1 MIPEEKI
8 IEQIKEFFEDNYEML
23 RIEGGHMITE
33 DAKKQALNQVIY
45 YYKRLKDVAER
56 VTETEVKLALPD
68 QITIKGRNFTIEGVV
83 DIVREEKETWMYDI
97 KTHDLNYVKS
107 NKELY
112 EKQLNVYAYIWQQLR
127 GEQLDHTA
135 VISTSIPNSLKEAIR
150 SEEPMRIEFEL
161 KNWDPLVNIPFSQE
175 RIQETIND
183 FADVVD
189 EIEDKNFKPAP
200 TDKLNEKVTGT
211 KTNFATR
218 VCRNCDARF
227 SCLSFRKFSLGSG
240 VRSKFTMKDYFD
252 DFGTDGDREEWVN
265 TNLQATDFT
274 KIED

>member
-68 QITIKGRNFTIEGVV
+68 QKTTKGRNFTIEGVV

-97 KTHDLNYVKS
+97 KTHELLYVIS
-107 NKELY
+107 NKEFY
-112 EKQLNVYAYIWQQLR
+112 EKQLNVYAHIWQQLR
-127 GEQLDHTA
+127 GEELDHTA
-135 VISTSIPNSLKEAIR
+135 VISTSIPKSLNEAIR
-150 SEEPMRIEFEL
+150 SEEPQRIDFEL
-161 KNWDPLVNIPFSQE
+161 KRWEPLVNIPFSQQK
-175 RIQETIND
+175 IKETINE
-183 FADVVD
+183 FGDVVD

-200 TDKLNEKVTGT
+200 TDKLNENISGT
-211 KTNFATR
+211 KTDFATR

-227 SCLSFRKFSLGSG
+227 SCLSFREFSMGAGRS
-240 VRSKFTMKDYFD
+240 SKFTMKEYFD
-252 DFGTDGDREEWVN
+252 DFGTDGDREDWVN
-265 TNLQATDFT
+265 TNLQATDFE
-274 KIED
+274 KFEG